1 MLRLLFLFLL
11 MLSLGSCVLI
21 GGERAHLIDKDA
33 DEIYCRFSSYIQTNT
48 GEILFN
54 NFKGDRFASNASIPY
69 GGFRNN
75 EIAFVGNDGWRMI
88 LGQES
93 TVFDIN
99 ESQSISMLENNVIAV
114 QRVGHILFI
123 PFLESDRNNWKY
135 LDAEYCSSR
144 TWLSKEITYLDAN
157 SIVSKCNTLNAMKE
171 ESENIL
177 GVWLGVNF
185 SFAVLERL
193 GDPGSI
199 FIKELVGNESEV
211 NVNPTYESVRQIV
224 SCGAAVCVVTD
235 NNVISLAKTSAS
247 GELEVDVKKADHTLS
262 GFLSYNNVKMI
273 NSKVYTIDYYSRE
286 SMCSIANGGAGPL
299 INYSDAIFGDIRI
312 SEYLLADRRD
322 VKGVAVYFHGGPV
335 SYAGAGNEILLAQRY
350 ARLGYDLIVPI
361 YSGTINSSDN
371 QKENIRVN
379 FDNAT
384 LKDFEAVKLYIEKH
398 YSLDDQ
404 MARTDI
410 IFHGVS
416 WGGLYYSLAKESE
429 LFDKYLLV
437 APLVKYRQPVEY
449 YDKGDR
455 KGINLAVAEY
465 KQESLLGS
473 QKEVV
478 SEILEG
484 RIKKCKANAESR
496 VVLVLG
502 KNDPISQFEDFGNCL
517 PEDTVVVTYLSMPH
531 HWLNINLDQMISILL
546 N

>member
-1 MLRLLFLFLL
+1 M
-11 MLSLGSCVLI
+11 
-21 GGERAHLIDKDA
+21 
-33 DEIYCRFSSYIQTNT
+33 
-48 GEILFN
+48 
-54 NFKGDRFASNASIPY
+54 
-69 GGFRNN
+69 
-75 EIAFVGNDGWRMI
+75 
-88 LGQES
+88 
-93 TVFDIN
+93 
-99 ESQSISMLENNVIAV
+99 
-114 QRVGHILFI
+114 
-123 PFLESDRNNWKY
+123 
-135 LDAEYCSSR
+135 
-144 TWLSKEITYLDAN
+144 
-157 SIVSKCNTLNAMKE
+157 
-171 ESENIL
+171 
-177 GVWLGVNF
+177 
-185 SFAVLERL
+185 
-193 GDPGSI
+193 
-199 FIKELVGNESEV
+199 
-211 NVNPTYESVRQIV
+211 
-224 SCGAAVCVVTD
+224 
-235 NNVISLAKTSAS
+235 
-247 GELEVDVKKADHTLS
+247 
-262 GFLSYNNVKMI
+262 
-273 NSKVYTIDYYSRE
+273 
-286 SMCSIANGGAGPL
+286 
-299 INYSDAIFGDIRI
+299 
-312 SEYLLADRRD
+312 
-322 VKGVAVYFHGGPV
+322 
-335 SYAGAGNEILLAQRY
+335 
-350 ARLGYDLIVPI
+350 
-361 YSGTINSSDN
+361 
-371 QKENIRVN
+371 
-379 FDNAT
+379 
-384 LKDFEAVKLYIEKH
+384 KDFEAVKLYIEKH